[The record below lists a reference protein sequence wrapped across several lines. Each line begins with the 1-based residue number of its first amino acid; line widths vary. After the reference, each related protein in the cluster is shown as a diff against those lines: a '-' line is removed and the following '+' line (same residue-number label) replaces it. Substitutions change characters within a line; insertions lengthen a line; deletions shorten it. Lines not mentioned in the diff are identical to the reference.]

1 MGNIG
6 IARGYLGD
14 YCLLVSDDKVVF
26 DCYCLPSFR
35 WKAFYAQ
42 VYVQNGIF
50 RANCAYTRY
59 ADFWGLESY
68 SVSFVSI
75 EEKRHTGIKNDII
88 CKSIFLDNDIVDKLL
103 MYAGTQESCSRD
115 SVVIDGIT
123 AGIRLFEN
131 GIITRDVCL
140 IDPDE
145 DTPLLDELLL
155 FSDRI

>member
-1 MGNIG
+1 MQTHDIFLLFVLVNGEIMDKVDILGNIG
-6 IARGYLGD
+6 IARRYLGD

-68 SVSFVSI
+68 SVSFTSI
-75 EEKRHTGIKNDII
+75 EEKR
-88 CKSIFLDNDIVDKLL
+88 
-103 MYAGTQESCSRD
+103 
-115 SVVIDGIT
+115 
-123 AGIRLFEN
+123 LF
-131 GIITRDVCL
+131 
-140 IDPDE
+140 
-145 DTPLLDELLL
+145 PLK
-155 FSDRI
+155 